1 MYQEDSNNGLV
12 TGFILGAAAGIA
24 IGLMLAPKPGR
35 DTRELVRQGIVD
47 GLELVRNYR
56 EGRAGEGDEP
66 AA

>member
-12 TGFILGAAAGIA
+12 TGFILGTVAGIA

-56 EGRAGEGDEP
+56 EGRASDGDEP
-66 AA
+66 PV